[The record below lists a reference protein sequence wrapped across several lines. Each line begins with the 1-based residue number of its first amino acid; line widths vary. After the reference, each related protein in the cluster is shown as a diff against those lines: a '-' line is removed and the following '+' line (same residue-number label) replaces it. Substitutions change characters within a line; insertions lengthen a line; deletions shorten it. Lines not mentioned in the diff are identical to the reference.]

1 MKSESQIR
9 RIFAHNEN
17 LSFAYLWQPAHIEY
31 AVQVHVLSL
40 LACMWCIIQ
49 SFIAA
54 SPYLGLG
61 KAILFGARSI
71 LTWRNYPMPQSGW
84 NESSVACSSESAVMA
99 VMAEQTNVLVHD
111 WPIPGQRIWREFQR
125 AWNCNFDQLHQL
137 DNWKNWWI
145 GTENV
150 LPLVPFQKSF
160 WGKYWRR
167 TLCQVL
173 SPRLTVWLLQCE
185 IVQLSLFYQALQW
198 LWLDCEFEGES
209 VNCAQ
214 FAR

>member
-1 MKSESQIR
+1 MYYRCLNACDVLYKVSLRHLLTWAWVKQ
-9 RIFAHNEN
+9 F
-17 LSFAYLWQPAHIEY
+17 YLVPEAFWHDE
-31 AVQVHVLSL
+31 
-40 LACMWCIIQ
+40 IIQ
-49 SFIAA
+49 CHKVAGMSHPWHVVA
-54 SPYLGLG
+54 SRQWWQWWLSRP
-61 KAILFGARSI
+61 
-71 LTWRNYPMPQSGW
+71 T
-84 NESSVACSSESAVMA
+84 C
-99 VMAEQTNVLVHD
+99 